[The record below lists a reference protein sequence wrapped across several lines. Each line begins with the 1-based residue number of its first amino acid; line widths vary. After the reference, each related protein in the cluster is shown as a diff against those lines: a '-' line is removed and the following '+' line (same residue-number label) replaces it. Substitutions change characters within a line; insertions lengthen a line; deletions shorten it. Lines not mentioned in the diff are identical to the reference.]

1 MSEYIGNRI
10 VPRHDG
16 VWDKAK
22 EYEPLTIV
30 YEEATG
36 DSYLSRKPVP
46 AGTLLSQ
53 EEYWAMCS
61 RFSEQMAL
69 YRQNTAEEV
78 EQFRKDTAADVEQ
91 LRTDTASDVA
101 VLRKMTA
108 QDVADIT
115 QKSLGFSERNIA
127 QSCGVS
133 RNTVAKVLK
142 KAAEIKLSWPLDFDM
157 TDSALEELMFP
168 KDKSATNK
176 RMPNFDYIRKELLR
190 NGVNKKLL
198 WVEYCEECRMSSEE
212 PLMYSQFCYYIQKDE
227 EKRRATMHIP
237 RKPGEQ
243 IEVDWAGDPAH
254 IIDPDTGEITDAWIF
269 VGVLT
274 YSQYAF
280 LKAYMNEKTNNW
292 IKAHV
297 QMFDFFGGV
306 TPMLVSDN
314 CTTAVNHKKSDWYNT
329 ALNTTYHEMAEHY
342 NLAILPAR
350 VRKPKDKPNVE
361 GSVGKISTWIT
372 AALRNEQFF
381 SLAELNASIREKLDA
396 YNARKFQKKECSRL
410 SLFLGEEMPLLAPLP
425 ATPFEL
431 AEWKQATVQFN
442 YHIAVDRMF
451 YSVPYQYIKNKVDV
465 RITDTTVEIFY
476 NHNRIASHRRL
487 YGRSGQYSTVTE
499 HMPQEHQKYLEWNGD
514 RFRKWADSIGI
525 NTSKVV
531 DAILTS
537 GRIEQQSYRSCMGLL
552 KLAEKYSPEK
562 LEQVCAKALS
572 YSGKPSYKSIKN
584 LLAAI
589 KDAPDTESES
599 SQAVKPHGITR
610 GARYYGGKQS

>member
-1 MSEYIGNRI
+1 MT
-10 VPRHDG
+10 
-16 VWDKAK
+16 K
-22 EYEPLTIV
+22 
-30 YEEATG
+30 
-36 DSYLSRKPVP
+36 
-46 AGTLLSQ
+46 
-53 EEYWAMCS
+53 
-61 RFSEQMAL
+61 
-69 YRQNTAEEV
+69 YREI
-78 EQFRKDTAADVEQ
+78 
-91 LRTDTASDVA
+91 LR
-101 VLRKMTA
+101 L
-108 QDVADIT
+108 
-115 QKSLGFSERNIA
+115 KSLGFSERNIA

-142 KAAEIKLSWPLDFDM
+142 KAAEINLSWPLDFDM
-157 TDSALEELMFP
+157 TDSTLEELMFP

-190 NGVNKKLL
+190 NGVNK
-198 WVEYCEECRMSSEE
+198 
-212 PLMYSQFCYYIQKDE
+212 
-227 EKRRATMHIP
+227 
-237 RKPGEQ
+237 
-243 IEVDWAGDPAH
+243 
-254 IIDPDTGEITDAWIF
+254 
-269 VGVLT
+269 
-274 YSQYAF
+274 
-280 LKAYMNEKTNNW
+280 
-292 IKAHV
+292 
-297 QMFDFFGGV
+297 MFDFFGGV

-487 YGRSGQYSTVTE
+487 YGRSSQYSTVTE

-584 LLAAI
+584 LLAAT

-599 SQAVKPHGITR
+599 SQVEKPHGITR